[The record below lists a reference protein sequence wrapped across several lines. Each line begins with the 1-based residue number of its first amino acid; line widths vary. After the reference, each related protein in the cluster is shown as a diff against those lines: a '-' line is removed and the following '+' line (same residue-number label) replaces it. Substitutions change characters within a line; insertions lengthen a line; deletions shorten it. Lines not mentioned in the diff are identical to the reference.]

1 MACDSGKTGI
11 ITLLMRTLLA
21 LEEDPSQPNHATFHK
36 DPLVIVICPN
46 NALEEDLVSFRDHAA
61 LPRLT
66 SPGVSGRGHLDSLA
80 CFKDFAG

>member
-11 ITLLMRTLLA
+11 IALLMRTLLA

-36 DPLVIVICPN
+36 YPLVIVICPT
-46 NALEEDLVSFRDHAA
+46 NALKEDLVSFRDHAA
-61 LPRLT
+61 GLT
-66 SPGVSGRGHLDSLA
+66 NSTGVSGRGCLD